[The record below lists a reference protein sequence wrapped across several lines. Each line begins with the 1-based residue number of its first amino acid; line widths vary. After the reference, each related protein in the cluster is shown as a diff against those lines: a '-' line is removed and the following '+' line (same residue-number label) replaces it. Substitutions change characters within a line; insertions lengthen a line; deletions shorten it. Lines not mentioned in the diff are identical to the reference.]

1 MSSEINQL
9 QQAAWH
15 VVRTRPKGEHIATA
29 HLQKYAQI
37 DEVFCPRIKFE
48 KATLRGKV
56 WFTEALFPG
65 YIFARFNIACD
76 LRNVNATNGVTGV
89 LRFADQFPTIRDT
102 IIQELQNE
110 FRKEDKEVRI
120 VESQIN
126 EGDEIVVIEGAM
138 KGLQTI
144 VTRVIPSQD
153 RIRILLECLGEEREA
168 EVSLYSVAIPGNVRK
183 EVKLK

>member
-1 MSSEINQL
+1 MSSEFNQPSK
-9 QQAAWH
+9 AAWH
-15 VVRTRPKGEHIATA
+15 VVRTRPKGEHIAAA
-29 HLQKYAQI
+29 HLQKYAHL

-48 KATLRGKV
+48 KATARGKV

-65 YIFARFNIACD
+65 YIFSRFDIAID

-89 LRFADQFPTIRDT
+89 LRFASQYPVIDNT
-102 IIQELQNE
+102 IIQELQSE

-120 VESQIN
+120 VEPEIS
-126 EGDEIVVIEGAM
+126 EGNEIVVIEGAM

-144 VTRVIPSQD
+144 VTRVMPSQD

-168 EVSLYSVAIPGNVRK
+168 ELSLSAVAIPGNVRK
-183 EVKLK
+183 EVKL